1 MGGVKRILNLIATN
15 DLSRVNTII
24 KIFLKQKAGT
34 QSIIQKL
41 QLEISGL
48 YKCKSYSQHEVDIG
62 ILVLRIGGPRLIYSL
77 YFSKNT

>member
-41 QLEISGL
+41 QLAISGL